1 MSVTDL
7 YIALISDKPIEK
19 VYPPERQEY
28 IQSASNQKLCSQRY
42 FVWKLLEYALKNSF
56 GFCFKEMKFNLNE
69 HGRWECDKCFFSLS
83 HSKNVVAAAV
93 SDGPVGVDIEFMERS
108 FSDKLY
114 KKILTEKEISEYINM
129 EKSEQKNYLIKKW
142 TAKESL
148 FKIGE
153 SKVFH
158 PKELQN
164 DRKVY
169 TNTII
174 LNDIAFCYSV
184 TNDNIEKLRVFTNIE
199 L

>member
-1 MSVTDL
+1 MSVNDL
-7 YIALISDKPIEK
+7 YIAFIPDKPVEK

-28 IQSASNQKLCSQRY
+28 IQSTSNEVLRNQRY

-56 GFCFKEMKFNLNE
+56 GFDFKEMKFNLNKQ
-69 HGRWECDKCFFSLS
+69 GRWECDKCYFSLS
-83 HSKNVVAAAV
+83 HSNNVVAVAV
-93 SDGPVGVDIEFMERS
+93 SDSPVGVDIEFMERS

>member
-1 MSVTDL
+1 MSVNDL
-7 YIALISDKPIEK
+7 YIAFIPDKPVEK

-28 IQSASNQKLCSQRY
+28 IQSTSNEVLRNQRY

-56 GFCFKEMKFNLNE
+56 GFDFKEMKFNLNKQ
-69 HGRWECDKCFFSLS
+69 GRWECDKCYFSLS
-83 HSKNVVAAAV
+83 HSNNVVAVAV
-93 SDGPVGVDIEFMERS
+93 SEGPVGVDIEFMERS

-114 KKILTEKEISEYINM
+114 KKIMTEKEISEYINM

>member
-19 VYPPERQEY
+19 VYPTERQEY
-28 IQSASNQKLCSQRY
+28 IQSTSNEVLRNQRY
-42 FVWKLLEYALKNSF
+42 FIWKLLEYALKNSF
-56 GFCFKEMKFNLNE
+56 GFDFKEMKFNLNE
-69 HGRWECDKCFFSLS
+69 QGRWECDKCYFSLS
-83 HSKNVVAAAV
+83 HSNNVVAVAV
-93 SDGPVGVDIEFMERS
+93 SDSLVGVDIESSNRS
-108 FSDKLY
+108 VSDTLY
-114 KKILTEKEISEYINM
+114 KKILTDKEISEYINM

-148 FKIGE
+148 FKMGE

>member
-1 MSVTDL
+1 MSVNDL
-7 YIALISDKPIEK
+7 YIAFIPDKPVEK
-19 VYPPERQEY
+19 VYPTERQEY
-28 IQSASNQKLCSQRY
+28 IQSTSNEVLRNQRY

-56 GFCFKEMKFNLNE
+56 GFDFKEMKFNLNE
-69 HGRWECDKCFFSLS
+69 QGRWECDKCYFSLS
-83 HSKNVVAAAV
+83 HSNNVVAAAV

-114 KKILTEKEISEYINM
+114 KKILTDKEISEYINM

>member
-1 MSVTDL
+1 MSVNDL
-7 YIALISDKPIEK
+7 YIAFIPDKPVEK

-28 IQSASNQKLCSQRY
+28 IQSTSNEVLRNQRY

-56 GFCFKEMKFNLNE
+56 GFDFKEMKFNLNKQ
-69 HGRWECDKCFFSLS
+69 GRWECDKCYFSLS
-83 HSKNVVAAAV
+83 HSNNVVAVAV
-93 SDGPVGVDIEFMERS
+93 SDSLVGVDIESSNRS
-108 FSDKLY
+108 VSDTLY
-114 KKILTEKEISEYINM
+114 KKILTDKEISEYINM

>member
-7 YIALISDKPIEK
+7 YIALIPDKPIEK
-19 VYPPERQEY
+19 VYPTERQEY
-28 IQSASNQKLCSQRY
+28 IQSTSNEVLRNQRY

-56 GFCFKEMKFNLNE
+56 GFDFKEMKFNLNE
-69 HGRWECDKCFFSLS
+69 QGRWECDKCYFSLS
-83 HSKNVVAAAV
+83 HSNNVVAVAV
-93 SDGPVGVDIEFMERS
+93 SDSLVGVDIESSNRS
-108 FSDKLY
+108 VSDTLY
-114 KKILTEKEISEYINM
+114 KKILTDKEISEYINM

-148 FKIGE
+148 FKMGE